1 METTRPALARILDS
15 LDPEGSPRIVLI
27 RRAQGILGPGGRL
40 GAFSASFNPL
50 TRAHAQLIELARG
63 RFGLDEVVLILA
75 KVNVDKGIFGLPLD
89 ARLWLLARYA
99 EGRPYLSVGAASHG
113 RFVDKV
119 RCLRAAYPPATEI
132 AFIVGYDTLV
142 RIFDPRYY
150 RDPAA
155 EIRLLFADARFIAA
169 NRGAQGTEALR
180 AFLDRPDVA
189 PFAGRIDP
197 LELDPVH
204 AAISSTLVRDRLASG
219 RDVADLVPPELL
231 PLLPSVIPTP

>member
-1 METTRPALARILDS
+1 METARPALARILDS
-15 LDPEGSPRIVLI
+15 LDPQGSPRIAFI
-27 RRAQGILGPGGRL
+27 RRADRTLRPGGRL

-50 TRAHAQLIELARG
+50 TRAHAKLIELARD
-63 RFGLDEVVLILA
+63 RFALDEVVLILA
-75 KVNVDKGIFGLPLD
+75 KANVDKEVFGLPLD

-99 EGRPYLSVGAASHG
+99 EGRPYLAVAAASHG
-113 RFVDKV
+113 RFADKA

-155 EIRLLFADARFIAA
+155 EIRLLLADVRFIAA

-180 AFLDRPDVA
+180 TFLARPDVA

-219 RDVADLVPPELL
+219 RDVSDLVPPEVL
-231 PLLPSVIPTP
+231 PLLSPLTQTP